1 MTKTV
6 IIADDH
12 PALRV
17 GLQRVLEDTG
27 DFSVVGEA
35 DSADSLIAAASDRKP
50 DLVMMDLRISWI
62 CAFDTIAKIR
72 EELPQ
77 TAVLVFSSWDDAK
90 HVRRALKAG
99 AVGYLLK
106 NGALDEIVRA
116 LRLTA
121 EGQSYISPQLS
132 EHVVQAILQEDE
144 TESALSGLTQREREV
159 LRLVA
164 EGYSSR
170 QIAQEL
176 GVSPKTIETHRARMM
191 SKLGIHKSS
200 KLVRFAIEA
209 GVLDGAP

>member
-6 IIADDH
+6 VLADDH

-17 GLQRVLEDTG
+17 GLRRVLEDTG
-27 DFSVVGEA
+27 EFCVAGEVE
-35 DSADSLIAAASDRKP
+35 SAASLLEMVAELKP
-50 DLVMMDLRISWI
+50 DLVVMDLRISGT
-62 CAFDTIAKIR
+62 CAFDTIRAIR
-72 EELPQ
+72 QDVPQ
-77 TAVLVFSSWDDAK
+77 TAVVVFSSWDDAK
-90 HVRRALKAG
+90 HVRRALRAG

-116 LRLTA
+116 IRLTA
-121 EGQSYISPQLS
+121 DGQSYISPQIS
-132 EHVVQAILQEDE
+132 EHVVQAILQDDE
-144 TESALSGLTQREREV
+144 TDAALAGLTQREREV

-170 QIAQEL
+170 QIASAL

-200 KLVRFAIEA
+200 KLVRFAIQA
-209 GVLDGAP
+209 GVLD

>member
-1 MTKTV
+1 MNKTV
-6 IIADDH
+6 VLADDH

-17 GLQRVLEDTG
+17 GLRRVLEDAG
-27 DFSVVGEA
+27 DFSVTGEVECA
-35 DSADSLIAAASDRKP
+35 EALLETTERLKP
-50 DLVMMDLRISWI
+50 DLVVMDLRISGV
-62 CAFDTIAKIR
+62 CAFDAIRAIR
-72 EELPQ
+72 ENVPQ
-77 TAVLVFSSWDDAK
+77 TAVMVFSSWDDAK
-90 HVRRALKAG
+90 HVRRALRAG

-116 LRLTA
+116 IRLTA
-121 EGQSYISPQLS
+121 DGQSYISPQIS
-132 EHVVQAILQEDE
+132 EHVVQAIIQEDE
-144 TESALSGLTQREREV
+144 TDTALAGLTQREREV

-170 QIAQEL
+170 QIAGEL

-209 GVLDGAP
+209 GVLEG

>member
-1 MTKTV
+1 MKTV
-6 IIADDH
+6 LLADDH

-17 GLQRVLEDTG
+17 GLRRVLEDAG
-27 DFSVVGEA
+27 DFRVVGEVG
-35 DSADSLIAAASDRKP
+35 SAEALLASAVEQKP
-50 DLVMMDLRISWI
+50 DLVVMDLRISGI
-62 CAFDTIAKIR
+62 CAFDTIGKIR
-72 EELPQ
+72 SEVPD
-77 TAVLVFSSWDDAK
+77 TAVMVFSSWDDAK
-90 HVRRALKAG
+90 HVRRALKSG

-116 LRLTA
+116 IRLTA
-121 EGQSYISPQLS
+121 DGQSYISPQIS

-144 TESALSGLTQREREV
+144 TDAALSGLTAREREV

-209 GVLDGAP
+209 GVLDE

>member
-6 IIADDH
+6 VLADDH

-27 DFSVVGEA
+27 EFSVIGEA
-35 DSADSLIAAASDRKP
+35 DSAEGLLEVTRDRKP
-50 DLVMMDLRISWI
+50 DLVVMDLRISGI
-62 CAFDTIAKIR
+62 CAFDTIGKIR
-72 EELPQ
+72 SEVPQ
-77 TAVLVFSSWDDAK
+77 AAVLVFSSWDDAK
-90 HVRRALKAG
+90 HVRRALKSG

-116 LRLTA
+116 IRLTA
-121 EGQSYISPQLS
+121 DGQSYISPQLS
-132 EHVVQAILQEDE
+132 EHVVHAILQEDE
-144 TESALSGLTQREREV
+144 TETALAGLTQREREV

-170 QIAQEL
+170 QIAEEL

-209 GVLDGAP
+209 GVLEATS

>member
-1 MTKTV
+1 MKTV
-6 IIADDH
+6 LLADDH

-17 GLQRVLEDTG
+17 GLRRVLEDAG
-27 DFSVVGEA
+27 DFRVVGEVG
-35 DSADSLIAAASDRKP
+35 SAEALLASAVEQKP
-50 DLVMMDLRISWI
+50 DLVVMDLRISGI
-62 CAFDTIAKIR
+62 CAFDTIGKIR
-72 EELPQ
+72 SEVPDS
-77 TAVLVFSSWDDAK
+77 AVMVFSSWDDAK
-90 HVRRALKAG
+90 HVRRALKSG

-116 LRLTA
+116 IRLTA
-121 EGQSYISPQLS
+121 DGQSYISPQIS

-144 TESALSGLTQREREV
+144 TDAALSGLTAREREV

-209 GVLDGAP
+209 GVLDE

>member
-6 IIADDH
+6 VLADDH

-17 GLQRVLEDTG
+17 GLRRVLEETG
-27 DFSVVGEA
+27 EFSILGEVESSEELIR
-35 DSADSLIAAASDRKP
+35 SAAELKP
-50 DLVMMDLRISWI
+50 DLVVMDLRISGI
-62 CAFDTIAKIR
+62 CAFDTIGEIR
-72 EELPQ
+72 KEVPQ

-116 LRLTA
+116 IRLTA
-121 EGQSYISPQLS
+121 DGQSYISPQIS
-132 EHVVQAILQEDE
+132 EHVVHAILQEDE
-144 TESALSGLTQREREV
+144 TEVALAGLTQREREV

-170 QIAQEL
+170 QIAEEL

-209 GVLDGAP
+209 GVLD